1 MPLDPAIARIIA
13 HGYTRI
19 TGGIDLGSLKETAHT
34 TAAYLTMEIL
44 PDLLVTFAEYNQR
57 GLASDDVFEWVFE
70 MQAKWKP
77 EKWWSSAEQNR
88 ANQFMRKGGVP
99 VDDAARYQ
107 GARDDGI
114 AMIKRLLSVEMR
126 SDGTHRPGLYV
137 TEDCPKLINAIEVYK
152 GERKDDD
159 EVDAFR
165 YCIMCATKGR
175 LKATRSEVSVKRS
188 AGDMLR
194 RSKTSRMMTGI
205 RAERRARLERHLS
218 RLG

>member
-1 MPLDPAIARIIA
+1 VSESPATSRIIA

-19 TGGIDLGSLKETAHT
+19 TGGIDYGGLGDIAHT

-44 PDLLVTFAEYNQR
+44 PDLFITFWEYSKR
-57 GLASDDVFEWVFE
+57 GLASQDFFEELVD
-70 MQAKWKP
+70 QHGRWKP
-77 EKWWSSAEQNR
+77 EVWLASAEQNR
-88 ANQFMRKGGVP
+88 ANQLLRKSGLP
-99 VDDAARYQ
+99 VHDAPRYQ

-114 AMIKRLLSVEMR
+114 SIIKRLLSVEMR
-126 SDGTHRPGLYV
+126 SDGTQRPGLYV
-137 TEDCPKLINAIEVYK
+137 TEDCPKLINAIEVYQ

-159 EVDAFR
+159 EIDAFR
-165 YCIMCATKGR
+165 YGIYAASKGR
-175 LKATRSEVSVKRS
+175 LKATRSEVSVKRP

-205 RAERRARLERHLS
+205 RNERRARLERHLS